1 MGLFFDLADIAK
13 DIVMLPFEIG
23 KAIVEGGADIAEATT
38 QGIKNAASGEPEKEI
53 RTSYDVKED
62 ADKRIEESNR
72 KYYGAKNDLG
82 SAWYDMRQREEKVV
96 EKRTEVYQLLG
107 KKIHSKKLPALP
119 DYMGSPQS
127 CPNAPAIDSLGF
139 DFGTALGLAGTKMRM
154 EAAEE
159 YLEKAKDYQ
168 VEIKGCVEV
177 IRQMKRTISDVESAQ
192 KEELKLLDII
202 QKTYE
207 RQTEASLLQCADALR
222 ELAQLGIREVTDE
235 TARKYAAVLKKLN
248 EQWY

>member
-1 MGLFFDLADIAK
+1 MGFLGDLADIAAT
-13 DIVMLPFEIG
+13 IASVPFGVAKI
-23 KAIVEGGADIAEATT
+23 IVEGGADIAETVA
-38 QGIKNAASGEPEKEI
+38 QDVQHKVSGESYKEI

-62 ADKRIEESNR
+62 ANKRIEESNR
-72 KYYGAKNDLG
+72 KYYGAKNDLD
-82 SAWYDMRQREEKVV
+82 SAWGDMHRREERVV

-107 KKIHSKKLPALP
+107 KNIHSKKLPALP

-127 CPNAPAIDSLGF
+127 CPNTPAIDSLGF
-139 DFGTALGLAGTKMRM
+139 DFGTALGLAGTNMRM

-168 VEIKGCVEV
+168 VAMKGCLEQV
-177 IRQMKRTISDVESAQ
+177 RQMKRTIRAVEGAQ

-202 QKTYE
+202 QETYE

>member
-1 MGLFFDLADIAK
+1 MGLFSDLVDIAAT
-13 DIVMLPFEIG
+13 IASVPFGVAKI
-23 KAIVEGGADIAEATT
+23 IVEGGADIAETAA

-72 KYYGAKNDLG
+72 KYYGAKNDLD
-82 SAWYDMRQREEKVV
+82 SAWGDMHRREKRVV
-96 EKRTEVYQLLG
+96 EKRTKVYQLLG
-107 KKIHSKKLPALP
+107 EKIHSKKLPALP

-127 CPNAPAIDSLGF
+127 CPNAPAIDSMSF
-139 DFGTALGLAGTKMRM
+139 DFGTALGLAGTNMRM

-168 VEIKGCVEV
+168 VAIKGCIED
-177 IRQMKRTISDVESAQ
+177 IRQMKRTIRAVESAQ

-207 RQTEASLLQCADALR
+207 KQTEASLLQCADALR
-222 ELAQLGIREVTDE
+222 ELAKLGIREVTDE
-235 TARKYAAVLKKLN
+235 TARKYAAVLKKLS
-248 EQWY
+248 EQWD

>member
-1 MGLFFDLADIAK
+1 MGLFSDLVDIAAT
-13 DIVMLPFEIG
+13 IVSVPFGVAKI
-23 KAIVEGGADIAEATT
+23 IVEGGADIAETAA

-72 KYYGAKNDLG
+72 KYYGAKNDLD
-82 SAWYDMRQREEKVV
+82 SAWGDMHRREKRVV
-96 EKRTEVYQLLG
+96 EKRTKVYQLLG
-107 KKIHSKKLPALP
+107 EKIHSKKLPALP

-127 CPNAPAIDSLGF
+127 CPNAPAIDSMSF
-139 DFGTALGLAGTKMRM
+139 DFGTALGLAGTNMRM

-168 VEIKGCVEV
+168 VAIKGCIED
-177 IRQMKRTISDVESAQ
+177 IRQMKRTIRAVESAQ

-207 RQTEASLLQCADALR
+207 KQTEASLLQCADALR
-222 ELAQLGIREVTDE
+222 ELAKLGIREVTDE
-235 TARKYAAVLKKLN
+235 TARKYSAVLKKLN
-248 EQWY
+248 EQWD

>member
-1 MGLFFDLADIAK
+1 MGLFSDLV
-13 DIVMLPFEIG
+13 DIVATIASVPFGVAKI
-23 KAIVEGGADIAEATT
+23 IVEGGADIAETAV
-38 QGIKNAASGEPEKEI
+38 QGIKNTASGEPEKEI

-72 KYYGAKNDLG
+72 KYYGAKNDLD
-82 SAWYDMRQREEKVV
+82 SAWYEMRQREEDVV
-96 EKRTEVYQLLG
+96 KKRTGVYQLLG
-107 KKIHSKKLPALP
+107 EKIHSKKLPALP

-139 DFGTALGLAGTKMRM
+139 DFGTALGLAGTNMRM

-207 RQTEASLLQCADALR
+207 KQTEASLLQCADALR

-248 EQWY
+248 EQWD

>member
-1 MGLFFDLADIAK
+1 MGLFSDLVDIAAT
-13 DIVMLPFEIG
+13 IASVPFGVAKI
-23 KAIVEGGADIAEATT
+23 IVEGGADIAETAA

-72 KYYGAKNDLG
+72 KYYGAKNDLD
-82 SAWYDMRQREEKVV
+82 SAWGDMHRREKRVV
-96 EKRTEVYQLLG
+96 EKRTKVYQLLG
-107 KKIHSKKLPALP
+107 EKIHSKKLPALP

-127 CPNAPAIDSLGF
+127 CPNAPAIDSMSF
-139 DFGTALGLAGTKMRM
+139 DFGTALGLAGTNMRM

-168 VEIKGCVEV
+168 VAIKGCIED
-177 IRQMKRTISDVESAQ
+177 IRQMKRTIRAVESAQ

-207 RQTEASLLQCADALR
+207 KQTEASLLQCADALR
-222 ELAQLGIREVTDE
+222 ELAKLGIREVTDE

-248 EQWY
+248 EQWD

>member
-1 MGLFFDLADIAK
+1 MGFLGDLADIAAT
-13 DIVMLPFEIG
+13 IASVPFGVAKI
-23 KAIVEGGADIAEATT
+23 IVEGGADIAETVA
-38 QGIKNAASGEPEKEI
+38 QDVQHKVSGESYKEI

-62 ADKRIEESNR
+62 ANKRIEESNR
-72 KYYGAKNDLG
+72 KYYGAKNDLD
-82 SAWYDMRQREEKVV
+82 SAWGDMHRREERVV
-96 EKRTEVYQLLG
+96 EKRTKVYQLLG
-107 KKIHSKKLPALP
+107 ENIHSKKLPALP

-168 VEIKGCVEV
+168 VEINGCVEV

-207 RQTEASLLQCADALR
+207 KQTEASLLQCADTLR

>member
-1 MGLFFDLADIAK
+1 MGWFSDLVDIAAT
-13 DIVMLPFEIG
+13 IASVPFGVAKI
-23 KAIVEGGADIAEATT
+23 IIEGGADIAETAA

-72 KYYGAKNDLG
+72 KYYGAKNDLD
-82 SAWYDMRQREEKVV
+82 SAWYEMRQREEKVV
-96 EKRTEVYQLLG
+96 KKRTEVYQLLG
-107 KKIHSKKLPALP
+107 ENIHSKKLPALP

-168 VEIKGCVEV
+168 VAMKGCLEQV
-177 IRQMKRTISDVESAQ
+177 RQMKRTIRAVEGAQ

-202 QKTYE
+202 QETYE

-248 EQWY
+248 DQWY